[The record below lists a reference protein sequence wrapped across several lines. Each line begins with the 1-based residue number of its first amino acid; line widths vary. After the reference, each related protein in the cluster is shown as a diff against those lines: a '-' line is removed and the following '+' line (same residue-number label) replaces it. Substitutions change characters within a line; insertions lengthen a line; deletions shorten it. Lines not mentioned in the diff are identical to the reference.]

1 LHQKALPSMQVS
13 FACKQSLAKQALGAL
28 KCPAFDEVGIVRHQN
43 FTDVVRVVCEKHMLP
58 AHSKRRKVAVL
69 MCEALKKGKGF
80 PSKPEEIQRKRTVPG
95 ARYWINGQ

>member
-1 LHQKALPSMQVS
+1 
-13 FACKQSLAKQALGAL
+13 
-28 KCPAFDEVGIVRHQN
+28 
-43 FTDVVRVVCEKHMLP
+43 VVCEKHMLP